1 MNLYNI
7 AAKSINVINDV
18 KEKFTLFHFVG
29 QDVDEYGIMKP
40 IYNEFEMYGQ
50 FQLLNVSDLRY
61 EESLNKAETYIKL
74 YINLE
79 EFKEFPGV
87 DSISRIS
94 IVNMLDKGNDYIV
107 RNGIKWNILRTDE
120 DFHCQWVSLMLIQ
133 GKEEC

>member
-61 EESLNKAETYIKL
+61 EESLNKAETYI
-74 YINLE
+74 I
-79 EFKEFPGV
+79 
-87 DSISRIS
+87 D
-94 IVNMLDKGNDYIV
+94 
-107 RNGIKWNILRTDE
+107 
-120 DFHCQWVSLMLIQ
+120 
-133 GKEEC
+133 